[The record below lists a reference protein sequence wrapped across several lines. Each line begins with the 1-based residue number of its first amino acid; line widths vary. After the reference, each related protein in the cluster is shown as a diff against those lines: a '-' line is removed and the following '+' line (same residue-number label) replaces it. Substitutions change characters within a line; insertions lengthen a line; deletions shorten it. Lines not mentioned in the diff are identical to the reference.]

1 MKIEVKGNGNNIS
14 IPIPT
19 GLIFSKASVWTWLKI
34 ARMSAGKYMPERVNQ
49 KADAFFDGL
58 SDEALYALC
67 GELMRIKRKHG
78 SWDLVEV
85 ESSDGTRVLIRL

>member
-1 MKIEVKGNGNNIS
+1 
-14 IPIPT
+14 
-19 GLIFSKASVWTWLKI
+19 
-34 ARMSAGKYMPERVNQ
+34 MPERVNQ

-58 SDEALYALC
+58 SDEAVYALC

-85 ESSDGTRVLIRL
+85 ESSDGMQVLIRL

>member
-1 MKIEVKGNGNNIS
+1 MKIIVKGEGHNIN

-19 GLIFSKASVWTWLKI
+19 GLIFSKASVRTWLKI
-34 ARMSAGKYMPERVNQ
+34 ARISAGKYMPERVNQ

-58 SDEALYALC
+58 SDEAVYALC
-67 GELMRIKRKHG
+67 NELMRIKRKYG

-85 ESSDGTRVLIRL
+85 ESSDGTQVLIRL